1 MSAGMRNIQTVQT
14 GLSTVTE
21 HPDQGLFVISSVPV
35 YSLTISCHIGRSPNF
50 VQWLVLD
57 TCRATYH
64 RRQRPMDFSSS
75 SPTSDTERLTL
86 KAI

>member
-1 MSAGMRNIQTVQT
+1 MSAGMRNMQT

-35 YSLTISCHIGRSPNF
+35 YFLTISCHIGRSPNF

-57 TCRATYH
+57 TYPATYH
-64 RRQRPMDFSSS
+64 RMQRPMNFSGS